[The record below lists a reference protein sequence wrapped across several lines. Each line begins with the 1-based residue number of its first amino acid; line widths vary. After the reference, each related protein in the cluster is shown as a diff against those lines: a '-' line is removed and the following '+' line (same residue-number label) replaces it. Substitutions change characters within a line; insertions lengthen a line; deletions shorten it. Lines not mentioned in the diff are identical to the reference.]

1 MGLSGKISSWKL
13 RISKFGVS
21 NSIFCGSTAKDRSP
35 QSELLM
41 TNLLHSIT
49 LLILIS
55 TIMLCGILCGCAPP
69 QKVAATIDKEQITLD
84 QVRARLE
91 AYDENSTPANKV
103 APEQQTQFTNAK
115 AVLTQLINECLL
127 LIEARRQGI
136 ITEIDKT
143 GPEKR
148 REALRQVLSGLGEK
162 VNFPSY
168 KEAYDYYE
176 QHPDEFS
183 TEPRYQLE
191 HLILD
196 TEDLAWK
203 LKERLEERELS
214 MAEAARRP
222 ETGARSAYSGNERLI
237 TVAEMPAGVAVILP
251 KLKLKQIS
259 QPVATPYGYH
269 LIRIKRK
276 LPAGSIPFPEVEN
289 QIKDKLFAQRLQQN
303 YQRWLK
309 QSREHHTIKIYH
321 QHLNGAL

>member
-1 MGLSGKISSWKL
+1 
-13 RISKFGVS
+13 
-21 NSIFCGSTAKDRSP
+21 
-35 QSELLM
+35 M

-49 LLILIS
+49 LLVLIS
-55 TIMLCGILCGCAPP
+55 TIMLCGMFCGCSPP
-69 QKVAATIDKEQITLD
+69 QKVVATVDAEQITID
-84 QVRARLE
+84 QVRPRLE
-91 AYDENSTPANKV
+91 AYDESSIPANKV
-103 APEQQTQFTNAK
+103 APERQTQFTNAK
-115 AVLTQLINECLL
+115 SVLTQLINECLL

-136 ITEIDKT
+136 IAEVDKT

-148 REALRQVLSGLGEK
+148 REALRQVLSELGGK
-162 VNFPSY
+162 VTFPSY

-176 QHPDEFS
+176 RHPDEFS

-203 LKERLEERELS
+203 LKERLEKRELS

-269 LIRIKRK
+269 LIRIKRR
-276 LPAGSIPFPEVEN
+276 LPAGSIPFSEVEN
-289 QIKDKLFAQRLQQN
+289 RIKDKLFAQRLQQN

-321 QHLNGAL
+321 QHLTGAW